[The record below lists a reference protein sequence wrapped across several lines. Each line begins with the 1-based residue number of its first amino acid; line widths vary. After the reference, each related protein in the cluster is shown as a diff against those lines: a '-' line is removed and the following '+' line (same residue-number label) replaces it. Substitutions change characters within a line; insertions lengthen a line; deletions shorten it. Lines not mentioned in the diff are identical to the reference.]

1 MKTIELIIDRDCPN
15 VVDARAELRR
25 ALAELEL
32 PLEWQEWDRESP
44 DAPAHARNYG
54 SPTVLVD
61 GRDVAG
67 DNTEGDGNCCRVY
80 VQADGRFRGAPSAD
94 MIRAALI

>member
-15 VVDARAELRR
+15 VDGARAELRR
-25 ALAELEL
+25 ALAGLEL

-44 DAPAHARNYG
+44 DAPAHARKYG

-67 DNTEGDGNCCRVY
+67 DNTEGDANCCRVY
-80 VQADGRFRGAPSAD
+80 AQADGRLRGAPSAD
-94 MIRAALI
+94 LIRAALI

>member
-15 VVDARAELRR
+15 VVDAREELRR

-32 PLEWQEWDRESP
+32 PLEWQEWDR
-44 DAPAHARNYG
+44 
-54 SPTVLVD
+54 
-61 GRDVAG
+61 
-67 DNTEGDGNCCRVY
+67 VY
-80 VQADGRFRGAPSAD
+80 VDPDSGVRGAPSAD

>member
-15 VVDARAELRR
+15 VVDARVELRR
-25 ALAELEL
+25 ALADLAL
-32 PLEWQEWDRESP
+32 PLEWQEWDRENP
-44 DAPAHARNYG
+44 DAPAHARHYG

-67 DNTEGDGNCCRVY
+67 DNTEADANCCRVY
-80 VQADGRFRGAPSAD
+80 AQADGRFRGAPSAD

>member
-1 MKTIELIIDRDCPN
+1 MKTIELIIDRDGPN
-15 VVDARAELRR
+15 VVDARAALRR

-44 DAPAHARNYG
+44 DAPAHARKYG

-67 DNTEGDGNCCRVY
+67 DDTEGDANCCRVY
-80 VQADGRFRGAPSAD
+80 AQADGRFRGAPSAD
-94 MIRAALI
+94 MIRAALS

>member
-1 MKTIELIIDRDCPN
+1 MKTIELITDRDCPN

-25 ALAELEL
+25 ALAELAL

-67 DNTEGDGNCCRVY
+67 DNTEGDANCCRVY
-80 VQADGRFRGAPSAD
+80 VQADGRFSGVPSAD
-94 MIRAALI
+94 LIRAALI

>member
-15 VVDARAELRR
+15 VVDARAALRR

-54 SPTVLVD
+54 SPTVLVN

-67 DNTEGDGNCCRVY
+67 DNTEGDANCCRVY
-80 VQADGRFRGAPSAD
+80 MQNDDGFRGAPSAD

>member
-25 ALAELEL
+25 ALAELAL
-32 PLEWQEWDRESP
+32 PLEWQEWDRENP

-54 SPTVLVD
+54 SPPVLVD

-67 DNTEGDGNCCRVY
+67 DNTEGDANCCRVY
-80 VQADGRFRGAPSAD
+80 AQADGRLCGAPSAD
-94 MIRAALI
+94 LIRAALI